1 MDLDLNENSKLNDSN
16 EKSEN
21 SQSFYYY
28 MCSNCD
34 YLFCSKLKIK
44 NKEKFCRIDCRASW
58 VIRKYDNSNECLEI
72 LSQNLEDEYVK

>member
-1 MDLDLNENSKLNDSN
+1 
-16 EKSEN
+16 
-21 SQSFYYY
+21 

-58 VIRKYDNSNECLEI
+58 VIRKYDNSNECIEI